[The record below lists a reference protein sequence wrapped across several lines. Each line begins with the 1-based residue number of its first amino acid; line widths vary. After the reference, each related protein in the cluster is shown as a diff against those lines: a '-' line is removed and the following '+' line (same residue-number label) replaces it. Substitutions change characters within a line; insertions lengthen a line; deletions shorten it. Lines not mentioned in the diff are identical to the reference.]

1 MNPLLLL
8 AIGLAIVLGGILW
21 LRLHPFLSL
30 ILGAFAV
37 GGLTMPSLLQKS
49 MAAKYRGDAMRADT
63 KAGVK
68 ALYDALASNK
78 APGKINSK
86 TLGGSPQKAELDTKL
101 DEIYYELKN
110 KGAKPDEMEIR
121 KRVKAAVGDFQSV
134 YESKAKVDAEKYA
147 QSNNTLNR
155 ITDAFGSTAGKI
167 GILIAMA
174 CVIGRCLL
182 ASGAAERIVR
192 GALSFIGLKRA
203 PVAFCGSAFL
213 LGIPVFFDS
222 LFLLAIPIVKATWLK
237 VKKNYVLFVVALVAG
252 GTMTHSLVPPTPGPL
267 FVAEELDVN
276 LGTMILTGLLIG
288 ICCSSMG
295 LVYAHWLNKR
305 MDVPLRE
312 SPEEMKKLEE
322 FSERDL
328 GELPSLGAS
337 LLPILLPVV
346 LISGVAI
353 YKSGLAPT
361 ESLPLALQLL
371 GDKNIALTIAAA
383 VAMLLA
389 ATRLKDRQVIADHV
403 QQSMLEGGLIILIC
417 CAGGAFGAMLR
428 QSGIGPAITDMTEG
442 QSLGAWLLPIAF
454 IVTAVIRGAQG
465 SATVAMF
472 TAVAI
477 VGPIALDTD
486 LNYHPVY
493 LAVAIGC
500 GSKPFPWMNDSGFW
514 VISKMSGMTEKET
527 LKALTPMATIMGFTG
542 IIVTMIAAK
551 LFPMV

>member
-37 GGLTMPSLLQKS
+37 GGLTMPSYLQQS
-49 MAAKYRGDAMRADT
+49 MAAKYEGDAIRADT
-63 KAGVK
+63 KFGVV
-68 ALYDALASNK
+68 AVYEALAS
-78 APGKINSK
+78 GKPPKKFTSNTLCNSK
-86 TLGGSPQKAELDTKL
+86 EKTQLDGELHKIYSDLNSTDTT
-101 DEIYYELKN
+101 
-110 KGAKPDEMEIR
+110 PDEMTIR
-121 KRVKAAVGDFQSV
+121 KHVKAAVLAHQTI
-134 YESKAKVDAEKYA
+134 YEAKAKVAAEKYA

-276 LGTMILTGLLIG
+276 LGTMIMTGLLIG
-288 ICCSSMG
+288 ICCSAMG

-305 MDVPLRE
+305 MEVPLRE
-312 SPEEMKKLEE
+312 SPEELAKLEE
-322 FSERDL
+322 LSERDIS
-328 GELPSLGAS
+328 ELPSLGAS

-361 ESLPLALQLL
+361 ESLPLSLQLL

-389 ATRLKDRQVIADHV
+389 ATRLNDRQVVADHV
-403 QQSMLEGGLIILIC
+403 QQSMMEGGLIILIC

-428 QSGIGPAITDMTEG
+428 QSGIGPEISGMTEG
-442 QSLGAWLLPIAF
+442 RSLGPWLLPIAF

-477 VGPIALDTD
+477 VGPIALDTE
-486 LNYHPVY
+486 LSYHPVY

-542 IIVTMIAAK
+542 IIVTIIAAK